1 MHTLYYS
8 PASPYVR
15 KVLVMA
21 RLRDVADQIDIKTV
35 DAFNPTP
42 DFLAANPL
50 GRLPALVTADG
61 ELITDSRVIC
71 QFIDTL
77 GSAPPLILHDGPRRF
92 PDLTR
97 AALADGI
104 LDSAILVRQEGM
116 RPAEDA
122 RTAHMTW
129 HWNKIE
135 RALDWFEARPEAL
148 NTLMSQGDIALACT
162 LGYLDFR
169 FADRDWR
176 GPRPQLASWFARIS
190 QLPVMQATA
199 PAAPQ

>member
-1 MHTLYYS
+1 MHTLFFS
-8 PASPYVR
+8 PASPFVR

-21 RLRDVADQIDIKTV
+21 HLRDVADRIAVKAV
-35 DAFNPTP
+35 DALNPTP
-42 DFLAANPL
+42 EFLAVNPL
-50 GRLPALVTADG
+50 GRLPALVTEDG
-61 ELITDSRVIC
+61 ALIADSRVIC
-71 QFIDTL
+71 QFVDTL
-77 GSAPPLILHDGPRRF
+77 GNAPPLILQDGPRRF

-97 AALADGI
+97 TALADGI
-104 LDSAILVRQEGM
+104 LDSAILVRLESL

-122 RTAHMTW
+122 RQAHMTW
-129 HWNKIE
+129 QWNKIE

-148 NTLMSQGDIALACT
+148 NTLMSQSDIAIACT

-176 GPRPQLASWFARIS
+176 STRPQLSAWYERVSR
-190 QLPVMQATA
+190 LPVMQATA